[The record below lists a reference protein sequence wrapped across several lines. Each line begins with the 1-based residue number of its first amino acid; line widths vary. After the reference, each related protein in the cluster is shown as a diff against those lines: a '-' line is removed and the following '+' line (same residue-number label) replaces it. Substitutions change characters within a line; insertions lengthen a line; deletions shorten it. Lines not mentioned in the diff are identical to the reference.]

1 MKLSNKICT
10 LLWFDGWFGSFWMQP
25 VLSLFDP
32 YSLSSLDSKDSNT
45 ISSNCVVILPGG
57 SLVSLITSGGHT
69 HCMSH

>member
-32 YSLSSLDSKDSNT
+32 YSLSSLDPKF
-45 ISSNCVVILPGG
+45 
-57 SLVSLITSGGHT
+57 
-69 HCMSH
+69 